1 MIWPPSKDLGLMKG
15 KVYCIM
21 SRPPEQLTSEE
32 KSELEQRAYAILNR
46 MGRKG
51 RAPTTKEPGII
62 YQTAQLMLASSD
74 SRIEVRY
81 AGPPFKDGM
90 YLFHLAYAKT
100 KVDNAVAS
108 NVEKGRLALKAMR
121 QLMILDDMAD
131 A

>member
-15 KVYCIM
+15 KVYCVM
-21 SRPPEQLTSEE
+21 SRPPEQLTPEE
-32 KSELEQRAYAILNR
+32 KSELERRAYAILNR

-51 RAPTTKEPGII
+51 RTPTTKEPGII
-62 YQTAQLMLASSD
+62 YQTAQLTLASSD

-81 AGPPFKDGM
+81 ASPFKDGVCI
-90 YLFHLAYAKT
+90 FQLAYAKT

-108 NVEKGRLALKAMR
+108 NAEKGRLALKAMR